1 MLQFP
6 PPLYKK
12 NEQNLVIGLWYG
24 FSIYKVLS
32 EMPAMIIINPH
43 LISQLNSI
51 FLCLNSTQLQSL
63 VTVYQFPELLMSAA
77 GLTGFL

>member
-6 PPLYKK
+6 PPLNKK

-24 FSIYKVLS
+24 FFIYKVLS
-32 EMPAMIIINPH
+32 EMAAMIIINPH
-43 LISQLNSI
+43 LISQVNSI
-51 FLCLNSTQLQSL
+51 FLCLNSTRLQSL